1 MDRDEAY
8 NIVISDF
15 IKAIEIRKDS
25 ADLVSDFEHC
35 IAQIENVQ
43 YSRYWKRGNK
53 NESKNFFIK
62 LSF

>member
-43 YSRYWKRGNK
+43 YSRY
-53 NESKNFFIK
+53 
-62 LSF
+62 

>member
-1 MDRDEAY
+1 MDRDKAY

-25 ADLVSDFEHC
+25 ADLVSDFEHG

-43 YSRYWKRGNK
+43 YSRY
-53 NESKNFFIK
+53 
-62 LSF
+62 

>member
-25 ADLVSDFEHC
+25 SDLVSDFEHC

-43 YSRYWKRGNK
+43 YSSY
-53 NESKNFFIK
+53 
-62 LSF
+62 